1 MITGSL
7 QAWPCGLPGGGTRV
21 SLALMRQTFSRRSAL
36 ALAGGSALAALGG
49 LPAQG
54 HVRSEDW
61 SALASD
67 VRAEFKWAWDHYVA
81 RAWGKDEINPVSGT
95 SQSFFIEGHDLG
107 LSLVEALDTLWLMEL
122 DAEFQAGVD
131 WVKTSLDF
139 DVDAFAQT
147 FETNIRLVGGLLSAH
162 LASGD
167 PVLLA
172 KAKDLADRLMKAF
185 EASPHGLPYR
195 YVNLRTGAVRDP
207 ETNLAEIGT
216 YAAEFGVL
224 GQLTGD
230 ERYYAAAKRAMKH
243 ALDRRSDLGLMAA
256 NIHAETGE
264 FTSRNASVDV
274 YADSFYEYLWDS
286 WELFGDAEMKGW
298 AEECLGAISRQQ
310 GRRYDLRL
318 WYPMVDYE
326 TGAVAGTSQTV
337 LGGYL
342 SGLMAQAGRVE
353 EADLFLTSYA
363 ELQDAFTVIPESI
376 DVRTRRPRG
385 VRTGLRPEFADACL
399 HLWLMT
405 DDDRYRALTAT
416 HYRNMKATSKAAY
429 GYTALADITTRPMTQ
444 GDNCPG
450 YWWSEQMKYYWLMF
464 AQPRRVDFD
473 RLVLSTEA
481 NVLRG
486 FVRT

>member
-1 MITGSL
+1 MPQTLSRRR
-7 QAWPCGLPGGGTRV
+7 T
-21 SLALMRQTFSRRSAL
+21 LALMSGTAAAMAVPFLPRPQGEDWT
-36 ALAGGSALAALGG
+36 ALAA
-49 LPAQG
+49 
-54 HVRSEDW
+54 
-61 SALASD
+61 D
-67 VRAEFKWAWDHYVA
+67 VRAEFKWAWDHYVE

-122 DAEFQAGVD
+122 DAEFAAGVD
-131 WVKTSLDF
+131 WVKANLDF

-224 GQLTGD
+224 GRLTGD
-230 ERYYAAAKRAMKH
+230 DRYYAAAKRAMKH

-256 NIHAETGE
+256 NIHAETGA
-264 FTSRNASVDV
+264 FTSRNASIDV

-286 WELFGDAEMKGW
+286 WELFGDREMKGW
-298 AEECLGAISRQQ
+298 AGECLGAMVRHQ
-310 GRRYDLRL
+310 GKRYRGEL
-318 WYPMVDYE
+318 WFPMVDYG
-326 TGAVAGTSQTV
+326 TGEVTGTSQTV

-342 SGLMAQAGRVE
+342 AGLLGQAGFKAE
-353 EADLFLTSYA
+353 GDDFLASYTA
-363 ELQDAFTVIPESI
+363 MQDRYTIIPESI
-376 DVRTRRPRG
+376 DVTTGQPRG

-399 HLWLMT
+399 NLWLG
-405 DDDRYRALTAT
+405 DRDDRYRALAAT
-416 HYRNMKATSKAAY
+416 HWRNMKATSKAAY
-429 GYTALADITTRPMTQ
+429 GYTALADITTRPVTQ

-464 AQPRRVDFD
+464 AEPRRVDFS

-486 FVRT
+486 FVG

>member
-1 MITGSL
+1 MTD
-7 QAWPCGLPGGGTRV
+7 ALP
-21 SLALMRQTFSRRSAL
+21 LHRRSAL
-36 ALAGGSALAALGG
+36 ALLAGGGLALAGPSLT
-49 LPAQG
+49 AQA
-54 HVRSEDW
+54 RAEDW
-61 SALASD
+61 AGLAAD
-67 VRAEFKWAWDHYVA
+67 VKAEFKWAWDHYVD

-122 DAEFQAGVD
+122 DEEFQAGVD
-131 WVKTSLDF
+131 WVKAELDF
-139 DVDAFAQT
+139 DIDAFAQT

-167 PVLLA
+167 PALLG

-224 GQLTGD
+224 GRLTGD
-230 ERYYAAAKRAMKH
+230 ERYYAAAKRAMTH

-256 NIHAETGE
+256 NIHAETGG
-264 FTSRNASVDV
+264 FTSRNASIDV

-286 WELFGDAEMKGW
+286 WELFGDAEMKAQ
-298 AEECLGAISRQQ
+298 AEECLAAMIRHQ
-310 GRRYDLRL
+310 GKRYRGEL
-318 WYPMVDYE
+318 WFPMVDYQ
-326 TGAVAGTSQTV
+326 TGEVTGTSQTV

-342 SGLMAQAGRVE
+342 AGLLGQAGFKAE
-353 EADLFLTSYA
+353 GDDFLASYTA
-363 ELQDAFTVIPESI
+363 MQARYTIIPESI
-376 DVRTRRPRG
+376 DVTTGRPRG

-399 HLWLMT
+399 NLWLG
-405 DDDRYRALTAT
+405 DRDDRYRALAAT
-416 HYRNMKATSKAAY
+416 HWRNMKATSKAAY
-429 GYTALADITTRPMTQ
+429 GYTSLADITTRPMTR

-450 YWWSEQMKYYWLMF
+450 YWWSEQMKYYWLLF
-464 AQPRRVDFD
+464 AQPKRVDFD
-473 RLVLSTEA
+473 RLVMSTEA

-486 FVRT
+486 FVR

>member
-1 MITGSL
+1 MRQTLSRRR
-7 QAWPCGLPGGGTRV
+7 A
-21 SLALMRQTFSRRSAL
+21 LALMS
-36 ALAGGSALAALGG
+36 GSAAAVATF
-49 LPAQG
+49 PAYTAPPA
-54 HVRSEDW
+54 RAEDW
-61 SALASD
+61 SALAAD
-67 VRAEFKWAWDHYVA
+67 VRAEFKWAWDHYA
-81 RAWGKDEINPVSGT
+81 ERAWGKDEINPVSGT

-122 DAEFQAGVD
+122 DEEFQAGVD

-195 YVNLRTGAVRDP
+195 YVNLKTGAVRDP

-230 ERYYAAAKRAMKH
+230 DRYYAAAKRAMKH

-264 FTSRNASVDV
+264 FTSRNASIDV

-298 AEECLGAISRQQ
+298 AEECLGAMVRHQ
-310 GRRYDLRL
+310 GKRYRGEL
-318 WYPMVDYE
+318 WFPMVDYG
-326 TGAVAGTSQTV
+326 TGEVTGTSQTV

-342 SGLMAQAGRVE
+342 AGLLGQAGFKAE
-353 EADLFLTSYA
+353 GDDFLASYTA
-363 ELQDAFTVIPESI
+363 MQDRYTIIPESI
-376 DVRTRRPRG
+376 DVTTGRPRG

-399 HLWLMT
+399 NLWLG
-405 DDDRYRALTAT
+405 DRDDRYRALTAT
-416 HYRNMKATSKAAY
+416 HWRNMKATSKAAY
-429 GYTALADITTRPMTQ
+429 GYTALADITARPMTQ

-464 AQPRRVDFD
+464 AEPRRVDLD

-486 FVRT
+486 FVRG

>member
-1 MITGSL
+1 MTQRL
-7 QAWPCGLPGGGTRV
+7 TRRHA
-21 SLALMRQTFSRRSAL
+21 LALMSGSAAAMSAPVFAL
-36 ALAGGSALAALGG
+36 APGDDWAALAA
-49 LPAQG
+49 
-54 HVRSEDW
+54 
-61 SALASD
+61 D
-67 VRAEFKWAWDHYVA
+67 VKAEFKWAWDHYVD
-81 RAWGKDEINPVSGT
+81 RAWGRDEINPVSGT

-122 DAEFQAGVD
+122 DEEFQRGVD

-167 PVLLA
+167 PVLLE
-172 KAKDLADRLMKAF
+172 KARDLADRLMKAF

-207 ETNLAEIGT
+207 GTNLAEIGT

-230 ERYYAAAKRAMKH
+230 DRYYAAAKRAMKH

-256 NIHAETGE
+256 NIHAETGA
-264 FTSRNASVDV
+264 FTSRNASIDV

-286 WELFGDAEMKGW
+286 WELFGDREMKGW
-298 AEECLGAISRQQ
+298 AEECLAAMVAHQ
-310 GRRYDLRL
+310 GKRYRGEL
-318 WYPMVDYE
+318 WFPMVDYE
-326 TGAVAGTSQTV
+326 TGEAAGTSQTV

-342 SGLMAQAGRVE
+342 AGLLGQAGFKAE
-353 EADLFLTSYA
+353 GDDFLASYTA
-363 ELQDAFTVIPESI
+363 MQERYTIIPESI
-376 DVRTRRPRG
+376 DVTTGRPRG

-399 HLWLMT
+399 NLWLG
-405 DDDRYRALTAT
+405 DRDDRYRALTAV

-429 GYTALADITTRPMTQ
+429 GYTSLADITTRPMTQ

-450 YWWSEQMKYYWLMF
+450 YWWSEQMKYYWLLF

-486 FVRT
+486 FVRG